1 MSDKVLPIP
10 CNGELYDHWTASD
23 YMTKV
28 TEEYNELLEAFVNYK
43 NNIDSGLEKHELAC
57 EATDLIIATTSLLEK
72 IGLDETARQAYMV
85 LKNDSNMERDDG
97 RRIRK

>member
-1 MSDKVLPIP
+1 MSNRVLPIP
-10 CNGELYDHWTASD
+10 CNGELYDHWTARD

-28 TEEYNELLEAFVNYK
+28 TEEYNELLEAFVNYV
-43 NNIDSGLEKHELAC
+43 NDMGSGLELHELAC

-72 IGLDETARQAYMV
+72 IGFNEEARQAYMV